1 MVKEYFVTD
10 IRYNKDD
17 ECIEDVFVA
26 KKEKDYTFLT
36 TSEFKTSRRQKLHW
50 TWLKLWLGASQWV
63 VDCKS

>member
-26 KKEKDYTFLT
+26 KKEKGYMFLT
-36 TSEFKTSRRQKLHW
+36 TSVFKTSRRQKLHW
-50 TWLKLWLGASQWV
+50 NWLKLWLGASQWV
-63 VDCKS
+63 ADCKS